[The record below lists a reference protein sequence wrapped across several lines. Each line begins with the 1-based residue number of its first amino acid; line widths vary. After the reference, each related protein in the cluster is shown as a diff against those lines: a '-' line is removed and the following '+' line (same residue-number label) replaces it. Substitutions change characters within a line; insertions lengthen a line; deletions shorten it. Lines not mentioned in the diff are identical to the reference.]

1 MRRALDARQEISRP
15 RSAPP
20 TPSGAPAGFIFDAGG
35 PGRLPLFA
43 ATHPITDDQLV
54 TPYRLE
60 AQDMGYVGITQ
71 LGWISDRSP
80 VTGRRELRRLT
91 VPWASRYGLEARTR

>member
-1 MRRALDARQEISRP
+1 M
-15 RSAPP
+15 
-20 TPSGAPAGFIFDAGG
+20 
-35 PGRLPLFA
+35 
-43 ATHPITDDQLV
+43 

-91 VPWASRYGLEARTR
+91 VPWASRYGLEARTQ